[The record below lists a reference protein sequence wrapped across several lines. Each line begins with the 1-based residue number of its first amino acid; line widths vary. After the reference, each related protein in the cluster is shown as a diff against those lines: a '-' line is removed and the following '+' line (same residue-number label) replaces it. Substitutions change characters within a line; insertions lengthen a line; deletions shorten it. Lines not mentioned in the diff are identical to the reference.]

1 MKTMPLLSLIPMLLL
16 APGTAAAAP
25 DVVASIKPVNSI
37 VAAIMKGAGTPHLL
51 VEGVGSPHDYSLKPS
66 KAKALQQ
73 ADLIFWVG
81 PGLETFLDKPLD
93 ALAGKAKVMALAD
106 AKGVEL
112 LPLRE
117 GGPFE
122 AHDDGDAHEAGH
134 GHDHDKDH
142 GHDHEDEHGAHDMH
156 IWLDPDNAK
165 AMAANIA
172 EALSTADK
180 ANAPLYADNLAQF
193 QAQVDAMDKQIATML
208 APVKDKPFIVF
219 HDAYQ
224 YFEHRYHVT
233 VAGSVTVSPE
243 KAPGAERVA
252 AIHAKVKSLDAACI
266 FAEPQFAPKLIKVVS
281 EGSNARTGTLDPL
294 GTAIA
299 DGPDLY
305 PALMTDLAAAMATCL
320 KG

>member
-1 MKTMPLLSLIPMLLL
+1 MLLL
-16 APGTAAAAP
+16 APGMAAAAP

-51 VEGVGSPHDYSLKPS
+51 VEGAGSPHDYSLKPS

-93 ALAGKAKVMALAD
+93 ALAGKAKVVALAE

-134 GHDHDKDH
+134 DHDKGH
-142 GHDHEDEHGAHDMH
+142 GHSHDDEHGTHDMH

-165 AMAANIA
+165 AMAATIA
-172 EALSTADK
+172 ETLSTADK
-180 ANAPLYADNLAQF
+180 ANAPLYAENLTRF

-243 KAPGAERVA
+243 KAPGAERVSA
-252 AIHAKVKSLDAACI
+252 LHAKIKSLDAACI
-266 FAEPQFAPKLIKVVS
+266 FAEPQFTPKLIKVVS

-294 GTAIA
+294 GTGLA

-305 PALMTDLAAAMATCL
+305 PALMTDLATAMATCL

>member
-1 MKTMPLLSLIPMLLL
+1 MPLLSLIPMLLL
-16 APGTAAAAP
+16 APGMAAAAP

-51 VEGVGSPHDYSLKPS
+51 VEGAGSPHDYSLKPS

-93 ALAGKAKVMALAD
+93 ALAGKAKVVALAE

-142 GHDHEDEHGAHDMH
+142 GHSHDDEHGTHDMH

-165 AMAANIA
+165 AMAATIA
-172 EALSTADK
+172 ETLSTADK
-180 ANAPLYADNLAQF
+180 ANAPLYAENLTRF

-224 YFEHRYHVT
+224 YFERRYHVT

-243 KAPGAERVA
+243 KAPGAERVSA
-252 AIHAKVKSLDAACI
+252 LHAKIKSLDAACI
-266 FAEPQFAPKLIKVVS
+266 FAEPQFTPKLIKVVS

-294 GTAIA
+294 GTGLA

-305 PALMTDLAAAMATCL
+305 PALMTDLATAMATCL

>member
-1 MKTMPLLSLIPMLLL
+1 MLLL
-16 APGTAAAAP
+16 APGMAAAAP

-51 VEGVGSPHDYSLKPS
+51 VEGAGSPHDYSLKPS

-93 ALAGKAKVMALAD
+93 ALAGKAKVVALAE
-106 AKGVEL
+106 AKGLEL

-122 AHDDGDAHEAGH
+122 THDDGDAHEAEHDHDHDKGQ
-134 GHDHDKDH
+134 GHDHD
-142 GHDHEDEHGAHDMH
+142 DEHGAHDMH

-165 AMAANIA
+165 AMAATIA
-172 EALSTADK
+172 DALSTADK
-180 ANAPLYADNLAQF
+180 ANAPLYAENLARF

-243 KAPGAERVA
+243 KAPGAERVSA
-252 AIHAKVKSLDAACI
+252 LHAKIKSLDAACI
-266 FAEPQFAPKLIKVVS
+266 FAEPQFTPKLIKVVS

-294 GTAIA
+294 GTGLA

-305 PALMTDLAAAMATCL
+305 PALITDLATAMATCL

>member
-1 MKTMPLLSLIPMLLL
+1 MPLLSLIPMLLL
-16 APGTAAAAP
+16 APGMADAAP

-51 VEGVGSPHDYSLKPS
+51 VEGAGSPHDYSLKPS

-93 ALAGKAKVMALAD
+93 ALAGKAKVVALAE

-122 AHDDGDAHEAGH
+122 AHDDGDPHEAGH

-165 AMAANIA
+165 AMAVTIA
-172 EALSTADK
+172 DALSTADN
-180 ANAPLYADNLAQF
+180 ANAPLYAENLARF
-193 QAQVDAMDKQIATML
+193 QAQVDTMDKQIAAML

-243 KAPGAERVA
+243 TAPGAERVA
-252 AIHAKVKSLDAACI
+252 AIHAKVKSLDAVCI

-294 GTAIA
+294 GTGLA

-305 PALMTDLAAAMATCL
+305 PALMTDLATAMTTCL

>member
-1 MKTMPLLSLIPMLLL
+1 MPVKTMPLLSLIPMLLL
-16 APGTAAAAP
+16 APGMAAAAP

-51 VEGVGSPHDYSLKPS
+51 VEGAGSPHDYSLKPS

-93 ALAGKAKVMALAD
+93 ALAGKAKVVALAE

-134 GHDHDKDH
+134 DHDKGH
-142 GHDHEDEHGAHDMH
+142 GHSHDDEHGTHDMH

-165 AMAANIA
+165 AMAATIA
-172 EALSTADK
+172 ETLSTADK
-180 ANAPLYADNLAQF
+180 ANAPLYAENLTRF

-243 KAPGAERVA
+243 KAPGAERVSA
-252 AIHAKVKSLDAACI
+252 LHAKIKSLDAACI
-266 FAEPQFAPKLIKVVS
+266 FAEPQFTPKLIKVVS

-294 GTAIA
+294 GTGLA

-305 PALMTDLAAAMATCL
+305 PALMTDLATAMATCL